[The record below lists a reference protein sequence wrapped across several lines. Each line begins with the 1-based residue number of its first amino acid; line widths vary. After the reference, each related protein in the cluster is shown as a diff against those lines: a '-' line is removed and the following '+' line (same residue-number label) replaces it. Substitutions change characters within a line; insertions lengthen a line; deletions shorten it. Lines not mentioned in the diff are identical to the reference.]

1 MDASVLRNAQNFQ
14 RFIDGFAEARR
25 LGSGGFAVVF
35 AHPFDKT
42 KVVKIADT
50 DTGYDKY
57 AKWCIKNQ
65 GVLGVPNIYSHLRIR
80 CKGDFAD
87 TFFTITILERLRVC
101 SKEDYNKL
109 AVRQFGA
116 DLYNAIDCVCGK
128 DGRKLYASSYFK
140 PQYDRVRALPAT
152 SKIILKFLR
161 RNRTELDL
169 FVSNTMVRGRGA
181 QRQLIITDPLAE

>member
-1 MDASVLRNAQNFQ
+1 MDASVLRNAGNFK
-14 RFIDGFAEARR
+14 RFIMGFASARR

-101 SKEDYNKL
+101 SKEDYHKL
-109 AVRQFGA
+109 AIQQFGT
-116 DLYNAIDCVCGK
+116 DLYKAIEYVCGE
-128 DGRKLYASSYFK
+128 DGRKLRAYSYYK
-140 PQYDRVRALPAT
+140 PHYDRVRALPNT

-161 RNRTELDL
+161 RNRVRLDL
-169 FVSNTMVRGRGA
+169 FVSNTMVRGRRA
-181 QRQLIITDPLAE
+181 KRQLIITDPLAE